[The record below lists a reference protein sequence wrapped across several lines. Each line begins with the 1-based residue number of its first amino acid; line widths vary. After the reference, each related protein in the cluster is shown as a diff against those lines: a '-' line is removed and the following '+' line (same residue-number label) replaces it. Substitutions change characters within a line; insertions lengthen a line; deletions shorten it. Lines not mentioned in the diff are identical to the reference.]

1 MQKIYFKM
9 KHIKVF
15 EQFVNENNELNEAKI
30 GKMSLNTTI
39 PASNK
44 DYTWVYQ
51 TGKDAQKTAVK
62 ISKNLNDMGI
72 NSFVSKETGDSIAI
86 PTKDIQKAFDEVLSK
101 YDNMN
106 QFAYSD
112 HTKLNKDIVNE
123 SQSDFQV
130 YHNQYS
136 SAIDEIEK
144 YAKKMGYELD
154 REEYANAYT
163 DAFFKPK
170 DGQTKKD
177 TLTLYKNGKEQR
189 KALHVQ
195 IYGMG
200 NKFEL
205 NAYIN

>member
-1 MQKIYFKM
+1 M

-15 EQFVNENNELNEAKI
+15 EQFVTEA
-30 GKMSLNTTI
+30 
-39 PASNK
+39 
-44 DYTWVYQ
+44 
-51 TGKDAQKTAVK
+51 
-62 ISKNLNDMGI
+62 
-72 NSFVSKETGDSIAI
+72 
-86 PTKDIQKAFDEVLSK
+86 
-101 YDNMN
+101 
-106 QFAYSD
+106 
-112 HTKLNKDIVNE
+112 
-123 SQSDFQV
+123 QSDFQV
-130 YHNQYS
+130 YHNKYS

>member
-1 MQKIYFKM
+1 M
-9 KHIKVF
+9 KHVKLF
-15 EQFVNENNELNEAKI
+15 EQFVTEA
-30 GKMSLNTTI
+30 
-39 PASNK
+39 
-44 DYTWVYQ
+44 
-51 TGKDAQKTAVK
+51 
-62 ISKNLNDMGI
+62 
-72 NSFVSKETGDSIAI
+72 
-86 PTKDIQKAFDEVLSK
+86 
-101 YDNMN
+101 
-106 QFAYSD
+106 
-112 HTKLNKDIVNE
+112 
-123 SQSDFQV
+123 QSDFQV